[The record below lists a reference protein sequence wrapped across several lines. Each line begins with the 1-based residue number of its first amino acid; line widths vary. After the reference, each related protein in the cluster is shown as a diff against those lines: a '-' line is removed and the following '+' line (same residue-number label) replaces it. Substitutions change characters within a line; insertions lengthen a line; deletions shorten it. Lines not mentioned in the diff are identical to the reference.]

1 MARRV
6 GSWTPS
12 SIRDCCL
19 AGPVVVDTGV
29 FGARLTRAGV
39 PATAEQRAMWT
50 LLDAHEGGFSIER
63 RFAEYDIEAV
73 TSALDTEHY
82 PSADWLTAKFHR
94 AN

>member
-1 MARRV
+1 
-6 GSWTPS
+6 
-12 SIRDCCL
+12 
-19 AGPVVVDTGV
+19 
-29 FGARLTRAGV
+29 
-39 PATAEQRAMWT
+39 MWT

-63 RFAEYDIEAV
+63 RFAGYDIEAV